1 VIPFLLLLLLPMGTP
16 AASASDVDPVAAAGD
31 RLAELAAE
39 LDGVVA
45 LAAGTESA
53 SWEPVLAIAVA
64 SHRLARLELAL
75 AHTRLEAAA
84 AMESVLGMHPGGGGP
99 DGVGA
104 ALLRGITSTPR
115 IRARV
120 ALMGAWDSFQESAE
134 QAVTWRDQLRSRL
147 GLPAFGPVR
156 VCPLEAVGELDD
168 DWGDPR
174 GWRRHRGNDVHA
186 PEGTPLLAMEDSV
199 VVQMGWHWAGGNGIY
214 LLGAVTGDTYYY
226 AHLLGYADGID
237 WGVVV
242 PAGSVIG
249 YVGSTGNADLP
260 HLHLGWMPAAGGVDL
275 NLLADGYPMLR
286 RLCG

>member
-1 VIPFLLLLLLPMGTP
+1 VVLLLLLLPAGIP
-16 AASASDVDPVAAAGD
+16 AASASAGDPVAAAGD

-45 LAAGTESA
+45 LAVGTEAA
-53 SWEPVLAIAVA
+53 SWEPVLAVAVA
-64 SHRLARLELAL
+64 SYRLIRLELAL
-75 AHTRLEAAA
+75 AHARLEAAA
-84 AMESVLGMHPGGGGP
+84 AMGSVLGMHPGAAGP

-104 ALLRGITSTPR
+104 ALLRGITSTPEL
-115 IRARV
+115 RARV
-120 ALMGAWDSFQESAE
+120 TLMGAWGSFRGSVE
-134 QAVTWRDQLRSRL
+134 QAVASRDHLRDRL

-199 VVQMGWHWAGGNGIY
+199 VIQMGWHWAGGNGIY
-214 LLGAVTGDTYYY
+214 LLGAVTGDVYYY
-226 AHLLGYADGID
+226 AHLLDYADGID
-237 WGVVV
+237 WEVVV

-249 YVGSTGNADLP
+249 YVGRTGNADIP

-275 NLLADGYPMLR
+275 RLLADGYPMLR
-286 RLCG
+286 QLCG